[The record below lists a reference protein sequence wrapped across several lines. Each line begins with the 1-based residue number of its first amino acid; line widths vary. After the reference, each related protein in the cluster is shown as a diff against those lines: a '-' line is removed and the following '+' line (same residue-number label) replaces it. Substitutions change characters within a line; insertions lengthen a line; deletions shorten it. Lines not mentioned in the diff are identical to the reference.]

1 MSEAKKPIKYY
12 VDRGTP
18 EPIRSALLE
27 GARWWNQAFEA
38 AGYRN
43 AFQVELLPVGADP
56 MDIRYNMINW
66 VHRSTRGWST
76 GGSISDPRTGEIIK
90 ATVTLGSLRDR
101 QDYLIFEGLLAPY
114 KTGTETPAILAQ
126 TAIARI
132 RQLAAH
138 EVGHTLGIGHQYYNS
153 SKGRISVMDYP
164 HPLEKLNADGTI
176 DLSDAYATG
185 IGEWD
190 KVAIQFG
197 YQDFPAGTDEPAAL
211 KKIVDDAWKQDLI
224 YMSNQD
230 LDATPRVDQWNNGT
244 DVADELKRIMAV
256 RRAALNRFD
265 ETVIK
270 KDAPMATMEEALVPL
285 YMYHRYAVE
294 SAATAIGGQDY
305 IYAFR
310 GDDRIPTK
318 WVSAAQQRA
327 ALTALVTTLSPA
339 ELALPKNALMKIPP
353 RPSGWGMHRELFTR
367 YTGEVFDPISPAS
380 AAADVTIG
388 FVLTPDRAARM
399 VAQHAIDPALP
410 GLEDVIE
417 SLRKAT
423 FNAAAATPYEREIR
437 RATASVLTD
446 RLMALAAGSAM
457 PQVRAIASAALT
469 SIANNAFPVP
479 PAAGDTAAGSLM
491 ASDIKRFLER
501 PLAPI
506 TMPSL
511 PDAPPGAP
519 IGGDPGMDW
528 LAPVGWCTWEGGGTQ
543 VIR

>member
-1 MSEAKKPIKYY
+1 
-12 VDRGTP
+12 
-18 EPIRSALLE
+18 
-27 GARWWNQAFEA
+27 
-38 AGYRN
+38 
-43 AFQVELLPVGADP
+43 
-56 MDIRYNMINW
+56 MINW

-126 TAIARI
+126 TALARI

-164 HPLEKLNADGTI
+164 HPLEKLNPDGTI

-190 KVAIQFG
+190 KVAIAFG
-197 YQDFPAGTDEPAAL
+197 YQDFPPGTDEPAAL

-244 DVADELKRIMAV
+244 DVAAELTRIMAV

-294 SAATAIGGQDY
+294 SASTALGGQDY

-327 ALTALVTTLSPA
+327 ALTALVSTLSPS
-339 ELALPKNALMKIPP
+339 ELALPKNALLKIPP

-388 FVLTPDRAARM
+388 FILSPDRAARM
-399 VAQHAIDPALP
+399 IAQHALDPNLP
-410 GLEDVIE
+410 GLEDVID

-423 FNAAAATPYEREIR
+423 FTAAASTPYEHEIR
-437 RATASVLTD
+437 RATASVLLE
-446 RLMALAAGSAM
+446 RLMALAAGSPM
-457 PQVRAIASAALT
+457 PQVRAIASAALS
-469 SIANNAFPVP
+469 SISSTRFMINAAP
-479 PAAGDTAAGSLM
+479 GDAAAGSLM
-491 ASDIKRFLER
+491 AADIKRFLER

-506 TMPSL
+506 AMPSL

-519 IGGDPGMDW
+519 IGDSGFDW
-528 LAPVGWCTWEGGGTQ
+528 LVPPPWSCGWDYRNRQ
-543 VIR
+543 